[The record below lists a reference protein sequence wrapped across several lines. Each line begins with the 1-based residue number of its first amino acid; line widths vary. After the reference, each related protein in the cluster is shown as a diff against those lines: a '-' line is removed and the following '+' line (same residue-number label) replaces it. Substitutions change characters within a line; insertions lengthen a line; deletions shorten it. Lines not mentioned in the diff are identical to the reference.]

1 LIEFLPHPF
10 IVPSSHLT
18 GAERQDFY
26 QHIPIIIRELIYR
39 LNDDD
44 PTVLLAANAAFAAL
58 TKHVP
63 AEELV
68 KHVDFM
74 KNLIASMVS
83 DARFRKGG
91 VGGTGEFFLPGFNI
105 AQGKCASLISKIVSS
120 M

>member
-1 LIEFLPHPF
+1 MKKSLELICLSLSAN
-10 IVPSSHLT
+10 IVDSSLT
-18 GAERQDFY
+18 GADKKDFY
-26 QHIPIIIRELIYR
+26 SSIPIIIRELVYR

-44 PTVLLAANAAFAAL
+44 RSVLLANSAAFFAL

-68 KHVDFM
+68 LHINFM

-91 VGGTGEFFLPGFNI
+91 VGGDAEFLLPGFNI
-105 AQGKCASLISKIVSS
+105 PNGE
-120 M
+120 